1 MPWRQGA
8 RQKEADMGE
17 KEAGQMDIGQIQEMA
32 RRAGL
37 KGVER
42 MSKEDLLRAM
52 KSKPQDW
59 KNIPGNQS

>member
-1 MPWRQGA
+1 
-8 RQKEADMGE
+8 MGD
-17 KEAGQMDIGQIQEMA
+17 KDQGQMNIGQIQEMA

-37 KGVER
+37 KNVDS